1 MTEETF
7 AEKFP
12 SLEKEINTPEPCDDS
27 WTLNDCYDAWMMAV
41 EKHCLDKQKVKDAI
55 DNYINKIFKKNI
67 DIVVYNKDTNE
78 CYPWLNLLK
87 ELKYEL
93 GLDK

>member
-55 DNYINKIFKKNI
+55 EFIFRDKSGI
-67 DIVVYNKDTNE
+67 RLADYD
-78 CYPWLNLLK
+78 YLK
-87 ELKYEL
+87 EEL